1 MWCLFLTYFYIIRQI
16 VIINVSW
23 MPRKRIIFN
32 SAFKKHN
39 FSLQTWLISLLI
51 SLCLLL
57 TGCSYEVLHYSAK
70 SNRTYASN
78 NASVSSVPSSGVH
91 RVQSGETLFSIAFR
105 YGLDYRELAR
115 SNGIDAPYII
125 YPKQKIRLSG
135 AKKSISTVVNNST
148 KTTPSTAGNAKTSRS
163 ISTAIVPSKRATKLS
178 KSDIKDDII
187 SGGWSWPV
195 DGKVSRGFSN
205 AGVSSKG
212 IDIKAEQ
219 GALIKAAA
227 DGTVV
232 YAGSGLIGYGNLVIV
247 KHNDVYLSAYAYNER
262 ILVKEK
268 QNVRAGDS
276 LAVIGGKGN
285 DRPLLHFEVRRDGQ
299 PIDPLDVLPKIN

>member
-1 MWCLFLTYFYIIRQI
+1 MCFLL
-16 VIINVSW
+16 S
-23 MPRKRIIFN
+23 
-32 SAFKKHN
+32 
-39 FSLQTWLISLLI
+39 
-51 SLCLLL
+51 
-57 TGCSYEVLHYSAK
+57 GCSYEVLHYSAK
-70 SNRTYASN
+70 NNRTYASN
-78 NASVSSVPSSGVH
+78 NASVSSIPSSGFH

-105 YGLDYRELAR
+105 YGLDYRELAK
-115 SNGIDAPYII
+115 SNRIDPPYTI
-125 YPKQKIRLSG
+125 YPKQKIRLNGVQNTASS
-135 AKKSISTVVNNST
+135 ATNSSTSSIPLIVSTPKN
-148 KTTPSTAGNAKTSRS
+148 TTP
-163 ISTAIVPSKRATKLS
+163 
-178 KSDIKDDII
+178 KSDPVVAIKAPEKLPKSDTKDEKI
-187 SGGWSWPV
+187 SGSWSWPV

-212 IDIKAEQ
+212 IDIKAEK
-219 GALIKAAA
+219 GALVKAAA

-276 LAVIGGKGN
+276 LAVIGGKGE

>member
-1 MWCLFLTYFYIIRQI
+1 MY
-16 VIINVSW
+16 
-23 MPRKRIIFN
+23 
-32 SAFKKHN
+32 N
-39 FSLQTWLISLLI
+39 FSMSIYLISRLVF
-51 SLCLLL
+51 LCFLL

-70 SNRTYASN
+70 SDRTYASN
-78 NASVSSVPSSGVH
+78 NASVSSIPSSGIH
-91 RVQSGETLFSIAFR
+91 RVSRGETLFSIAFR
-105 YGLDYRELAR
+105 YGLDYRELAKL
-115 SNGIDAPYII
+115 NHIDAPYII
-125 YPKQKIRLSG
+125 YPKQKIRLDG
-135 AKKSISTVVNNST
+135 AGKATSNVASRSKKTVSSAPQKTTKFSRKSSPVVSVESPNNSS
-148 KTTPSTAGNAKTSRS
+148 KVDVKNDKITS
-163 ISTAIVPSKRATKLS
+163 
-178 KSDIKDDII
+178 
-187 SGGWSWPV
+187 GWSWPI
-195 DGKVSRGFSN
+195 DGRVIRGFSN

-212 IDIKAEQ
+212 IDIKAKQ
-219 GALIKAAA
+219 GALVKAAA

-276 LAVIGGKGN
+276 LAVVGGKGD

>member
-1 MWCLFLTYFYIIRQI
+1 MGRLVLLCFLL
-16 VIINVSW
+16 
-23 MPRKRIIFN
+23 P
-32 SAFKKHN
+32 
-39 FSLQTWLISLLI
+39 
-51 SLCLLL
+51 
-57 TGCSYEVLHYSAK
+57 GCSYELLHYPDKGS
-70 SNRTYASN
+70 RTYASN
-78 NASVSSVPSSGVH
+78 NASVSSIPSSGIH

-105 YGLDYRELAR
+105 YGLDYRELAEANKIN
-115 SNGIDAPYII
+115 SPYTI
-125 YPKQKIRLSG
+125 YPKQKIRLKGIQKTSSSV
-135 AKKSISTVVNNST
+135 ANNS
-148 KTTPSTAGNAKTSRS
+148 KSS
-163 ISTAIVPSKRATKLS
+163 IPLIVSSPKNVPSKPAPVVIVKPASKLP
-178 KSDIKDDII
+178 KSDMKDEKI
-187 SGGWSWPV
+187 SGDWAWPV
-195 DGKVSRGFSN
+195 DGQVTRGFSN

-219 GALIKAAA
+219 GALVKAAA

-276 LAVIGGKGN
+276 LAVIGGKGE

-299 PIDPLDVLPKIN
+299 PIDPLDVLPKMN